1 MLWERL
7 NGRRVSSRR
16 REDEKVSLRR
26 RIHDA
31 VHSGMANGE
40 LEELVENEPRAIRY
54 LLGMSYNSEPEIRE
68 TATRGVALASR
79 YHPKLVQEAVRR
91 LIWAMN
97 DESGTNALSA
107 PAVLQA
113 IADESPELL
122 LPMVPDLTRLAADP
136 GLQDGIAKTLK
147 TVANRCP
154 GKVGEILGRSLNE
167 CRGSADEEI
176 W

>member
-1 MLWERL
+1 M
-7 NGRRVSSRR
+7 
-16 REDEKVSLRR
+16 SLRE
-26 RIHDA
+26 RIHET
-31 VHSGMANGE
+31 VRRGEMNGE

-54 LLGMSYNSEPEIRE
+54 LLGMSYNPDPEIRE

-79 YHPKLVQEAVRR
+79 YHPKLIQEAVRR

-113 IADESPELL
+113 IADENPELL

-136 GLQDGIAKTLK
+136 GLQEGIAKTLK
-147 TVANRCP
+147 TVAIRCP
-154 GKVGEILGRSLNE
+154 GKVGKILGRSLNE
-167 CRGSADEEI
+167 CREFPGEESL
-176 W
+176 

>member
-1 MLWERL
+1 M
-7 NGRRVSSRR
+7 
-16 REDEKVSLRR
+16 
-26 RIHDA
+26 
-31 VHSGMANGE
+31 NGE
-40 LEELVENEPRAIRY
+40 LEELVESEPRAIRY
-54 LLGMSYNSEPEIRE
+54 LLGMSYDADPEVRE
-68 TATRGVALASR
+68 RAKRGVALASR

-91 LIWAMN
+91 LVWAMN

-113 IADESPELL
+113 IADENPELL

-136 GLQDGIAKTLK
+136 GLQEGIAKTLK
-147 TVANRCP
+147 TVASRCP

-167 CRGSADEEI
+167 CRESSGEES